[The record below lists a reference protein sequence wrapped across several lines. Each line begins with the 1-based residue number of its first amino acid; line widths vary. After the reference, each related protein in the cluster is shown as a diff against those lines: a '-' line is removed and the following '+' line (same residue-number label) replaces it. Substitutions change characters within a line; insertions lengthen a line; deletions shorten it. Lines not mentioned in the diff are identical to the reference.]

1 MSGVG
6 IQHEV
11 TMATT
16 LGVMMNQGTKSL
28 PSIDGET
35 IGGGPKTVFTPL
47 KSGSEMAEDAEYR
60 SPDSVIIMH
69 TETVQELIAAEREAR
84 VKINA
89 RKKEREQ
96 MKVRAVEEAKAEIAA
111 YREEREHRLQA
122 IRQQTADKVAQHKA
136 AQEDHARASLALIHS
151 QLRDNT
157 DAMIRQLTESITTVM
172 GVPYEDFRPVVRRS
186 KVDVNMDEVE
196 RRFSYRIDL
205 TEEELSLRTEGSVH
219 SGETGAA
226 PSSPP
231 TSTSGFFRRSP
242 GSASPPTHSKGSVKP
257 RMVFNAVRATR
268 SP

>member
-89 RKKEREQ
+89 RKKGTHTPGDGEWAAASMHPSQTSHAARTATVAWWRWVCDVPMSTQPAARSGSHLVCVRSVWSHPWLHRTEREQ

-122 IRQQTADKVAQHKA
+122 IRQQVRTPPYFGP
-136 AQEDHARASLALIHS
+136 RLAL
-151 QLRDNT
+151 R
-157 DAMIRQLTESITTVM
+157 
-172 GVPYEDFRPVVRRS
+172 RP
-186 KVDVNMDEVE
+186 
-196 RRFSYRIDL
+196 
-205 TEEELSLRTEGSVH
+205 
-219 SGETGAA
+219 
-226 PSSPP
+226 
-231 TSTSGFFRRSP
+231 
-242 GSASPPTHSKGSVKP
+242 
-257 RMVFNAVRATR
+257 
-268 SP
+268 